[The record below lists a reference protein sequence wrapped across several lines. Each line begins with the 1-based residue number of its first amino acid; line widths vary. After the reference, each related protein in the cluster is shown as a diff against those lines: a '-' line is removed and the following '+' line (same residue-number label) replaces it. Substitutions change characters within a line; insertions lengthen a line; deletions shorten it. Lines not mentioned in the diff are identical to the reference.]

1 MAILSK
7 SLVIAIAGTIERG
20 LFSMTVGY
28 DISLAIPN
36 DISGIL
42 VLQEPNLPDGGGSLS
57 VRLTEDWFRRTIS
70 EKSVVVS
77 CRNGKVVGYVSGT
90 SLAAKRMTG
99 SPVTNRASFR
109 PGELCT
115 NFIELQPDR

>member
-1 MAILSK
+1 MAILPK

-57 VRLTEDWFRRTIS
+57 VRLTEDWYRKNSRGQLS
-70 EKSVVVS
+70 
-77 CRNGKVVGYVSGT
+77 
-90 SLAAKRMTG
+90 
-99 SPVTNRASFR
+99 
-109 PGELCT
+109 
-115 NFIELQPDR
+115 

>member
-7 SLVIAIAGTIERG
+7 SLVIAIAGTIEQG

-28 DISLAIPN
+28 DISLATPN

-42 VLQEPNLPDGGGSLS
+42 VLQEPNLADSGGSLS
-57 VRLTEDWFRRTIS
+57 PRLTEYWFRRAIS

-99 SPVTNRASFR
+99 SPVTRSRFV
-109 PGELCT
+109 PTG
-115 NFIELQPDR
+115 